1 MQMLFPSAVP
11 TSDVSVPTKYNNKYD
26 KFLHHIVDS
35 SEKLTAQGSQTFS
48 ALRQGQLIFHTL
60 NRPLSET
67 HLMQLATLA
76 RLTHDKH
83 FNTRKYKREEIL
95 VPGGLS
101 FALTCSLASRDLHEV
116 IYEDL
121 VASSFPNNLCP
132 GETVCRQ
139 HMSDCKHDN
148 YIYLDIIYICTM
160 SSSSLFL
167 Y

>member
-1 MQMLFPSAVP
+1 MLFPSAVP
-11 TSDVSVPTKYNNKYD
+11 TSDVKMPSDYNHKYD

-35 SEKLTAQGSQTFS
+35 CEKLTAQGSQTFS
-48 ALRQGQLIFHTL
+48 ALRKGQLIFHTL

-83 FNTRKYKREEIL
+83 FNTRKYTRQEIM

-116 IYEDL
+116 LYEDL
-121 VASSFPNNLCP
+121 VACTFPNNLCP
-132 GETVCRQ
+132 GETVSSSIVRMLL
-139 HMSDCKHDN
+139 H
-148 YIYLDIIYICTM
+148 IYLCDRSI
-160 SSSSLFL
+160 
-167 Y
+167 

>member
-1 MQMLFPSAVP
+1 MLFPSAVP
-11 TSDVSVPTKYNNKYD
+11 TSDVKMPSDYNNKYD
-26 KFLHHIVDS
+26 KFLHHIVAS

-83 FNTRKYKREEIL
+83 FNTRKYTREEIM

-116 IYEDL
+116 I
-121 VASSFPNNLCP
+121 
-132 GETVCRQ
+132 
-139 HMSDCKHDN
+139 
-148 YIYLDIIYICTM
+148 
-160 SSSSLFL
+160 
-167 Y
+167 

>member
-1 MQMLFPSAVP
+1 MLKLLCVQMLFPSAVAP
-11 TSDVSVPTKYNNKYD
+11 SDVTTPSDYNQKYD
-26 KFLHHIVDS
+26 KFLHHIVAN

-83 FNTRKYKREEIL
+83 FNTRKYTRQEIM

-116 IYEDL
+116 LYEDL
-121 VASSFPNNLCP
+121 VACTFPNHLCP
-132 GETVCRQ
+132 AETVR
-139 HMSDCKHDN
+139 
-148 YIYLDIIYICTM
+148 T
-160 SSSSLFL
+160 
-167 Y
+167 